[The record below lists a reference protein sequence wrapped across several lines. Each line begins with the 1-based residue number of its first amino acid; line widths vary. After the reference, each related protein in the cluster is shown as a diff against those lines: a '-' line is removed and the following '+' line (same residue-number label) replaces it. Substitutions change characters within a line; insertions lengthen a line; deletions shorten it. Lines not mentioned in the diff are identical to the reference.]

1 MFKFYRINL
10 PPRIVFLVNQVKCH
24 LLNYWSIGTT
34 GTMPNVCYMF
44 SSPLLGADVSVSD
57 EPSFPTLVV
66 LTADKL
72 AGGPLREYL
81 EKTQQDQALSSLRF
95 WEDAQRY
102 LSPSEDFGS
111 YSKYQSAKTL
121 IATYI
126 APGSPRQ
133 IEMSMRVR
141 DDLMRLLP
149 EEKGDHLLSSFVK
162 KSVQVMLLLV
172 LLGSVV

>member
-1 MFKFYRINL
+1 MFKFCLINL
-10 PPRIVFLVNQVKCH
+10 PPRIVFLVNKVK
-24 LLNYWSIGTT
+24 LLINWNYRAGTI
-34 GTMPNVCYMF
+34 PNVCHMF
-44 SSPLLGADVSVSD
+44 SSPSLGADLSVSD
-57 EPSFPTLVV
+57 ELSLPTLVA

-81 EKTQQDQALSSLRF
+81 EKTQQDQALSSLQF

-111 YSKYQSAKTL
+111 YNKYHSAKTL

-162 KSVQVMLLLV
+162 KSVQVIFCACFC
-172 LLGSVV
+172 

>member
-1 MFKFYRINL
+1 MSNQFTL
-10 PPRIVFLVNQVKCH
+10 PALV
-24 LLNYWSIGTT
+24 
-34 GTMPNVCYMF
+34 
-44 SSPLLGADVSVSD
+44 A
-57 EPSFPTLVV
+57 

-72 AGGPLREYL
+72 AGGPLRDYL
-81 EKTQQDQALSSLRF
+81 EKTQETTALVSLQF

-111 YSKYQSAKTL
+111 YSRYHLAKTL

-133 IEMSMRVR
+133 IAMSPRVR

-149 EEKGDHLLSSFVK
+149 QEKGNHLLSMVVK
-162 KSVQVMLLLV
+162 NSVQVSDWYLR
-172 LLGSVV
+172 